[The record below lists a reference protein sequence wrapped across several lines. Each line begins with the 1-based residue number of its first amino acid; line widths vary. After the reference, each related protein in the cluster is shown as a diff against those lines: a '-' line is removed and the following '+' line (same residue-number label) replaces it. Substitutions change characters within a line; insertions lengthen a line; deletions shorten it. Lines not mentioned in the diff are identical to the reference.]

1 MATSSSKLRDQLRT
15 KIRTKHH
22 SIRTVEAYVSWTYRL
37 ILFHN
42 KTHPKDMGASEV
54 ELFLSH
60 LAEKG
65 HVAASTQNQALNALV
80 FLYRRVLNNDLGDMQ
95 NISKL
100 GVIRPAD
107 RLETR

>member
-1 MATSSSKLRDQLRT
+1 
-15 KIRTKHH
+15 
-22 SIRTVEAYVSWTYRL
+22 
-37 ILFHN
+37 
-42 KTHPKDMGASEV
+42 MGASEV

-100 GVIRPAD
+100 GVISPAD

>member
-1 MATSSSKLRDQLRT
+1 
-15 KIRTKHH
+15 
-22 SIRTVEAYVSWTYRL
+22 
-37 ILFHN
+37 
-42 KTHPKDMGASEV
+42 
-54 ELFLSH
+54 LFLSH

>member
-1 MATSSSKLRDQLRT
+1 
-15 KIRTKHH
+15 
-22 SIRTVEAYVSWTYRL
+22 
-37 ILFHN
+37 
-42 KTHPKDMGASEV
+42 MGASEV

-65 HVAASTQNQALNALV
+65 QVGASTQNQPLNALV

-100 GVIRPAD
+100 GVISPAD